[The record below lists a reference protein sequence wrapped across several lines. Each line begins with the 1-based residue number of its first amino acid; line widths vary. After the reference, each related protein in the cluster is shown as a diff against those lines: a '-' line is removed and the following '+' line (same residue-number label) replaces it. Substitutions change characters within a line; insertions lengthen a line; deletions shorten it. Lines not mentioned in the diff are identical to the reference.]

1 MKSLEY
7 IKESLPDLGQ
17 LTIEIETPANTNSL
31 EDLYKSNKIARR
43 LSRRLKDDIHII
55 LNDWSKPNPVQS
67 SYHVVLT
74 FYSLPK

>member
-7 IKESLPDLGQ
+7 IKESLPDLGH

-55 LNDWSKPNPVQS
+55 LNDWSKPSPSPVQ
-67 SYHVVLT
+67 
-74 FYSLPK
+74 